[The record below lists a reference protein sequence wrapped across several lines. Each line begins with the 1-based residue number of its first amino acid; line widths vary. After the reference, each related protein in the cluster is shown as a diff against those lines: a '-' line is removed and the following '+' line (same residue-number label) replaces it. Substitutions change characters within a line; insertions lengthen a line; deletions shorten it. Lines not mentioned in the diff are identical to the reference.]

1 MISITGLTTKQRILM
16 DTLWSMQD
24 MQNVQAFVG
33 SLPKRDQQDCLSLIT
48 IATQDSIELEDGL
61 DAYKDTAAAA
71 ISAARY
77 S

>member
-1 MISITGLTTKQRILM
+1 M

-33 SLPKRDQQDCLSLIT
+33 SLPRRDAQDCLSLIT

-61 DAYKDTAAAA
+61 DAYKQAAADC
-71 ISAARY
+71 INSAMLR
-77 S
+77 